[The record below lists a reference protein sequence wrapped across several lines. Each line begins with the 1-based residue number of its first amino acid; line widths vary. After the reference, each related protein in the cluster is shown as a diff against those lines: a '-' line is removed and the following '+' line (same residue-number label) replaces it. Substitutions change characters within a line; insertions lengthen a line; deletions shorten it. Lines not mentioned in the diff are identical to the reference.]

1 MAQDNVLFSCQS
13 LCLLVFA
20 DIGLADMFLEGGVL
34 GRVLVVEVVAW
45 NNVKYTNNIYKNE
58 DD

>member
-34 GRVLVVEVVAW
+34 GRVLVVEVAW
-45 NNVKYTNNIYKNE
+45 NNVKYTINIYKNE